1 MATETKT
8 FYPQAYT
15 ESTFTSVTNPT
26 NPVGQGASNTTYA
39 LLDTSKSHG
48 ATHTI
53 YWPFDLSAIPG
64 DAEIE
69 SVTCTAKIGN
79 STSSHISS
87 LQGQLC
93 SGTLAK
99 GTSTE
104 FRYEGANGTAKTIS
118 AGAWTREELSAIR
131 LKIYAVRQYNISGGG
146 AYVYFYGADL
156 TVTYT
161 YQSEK
166 FMLKLGGAWHDIAR
180 VFKKVSGI
188 WVEQEELANVVDQ
201 TKRLVNG
208 GFYEMVLPE
217 GYTRLKYIESTGQQY
232 IDWGFKPTSNT
243 RVVMDITVTSGA
255 TSFLFGSRHNSSA
268 NAESRSFSMPQIS
281 GASLRADYGSAE
293 TGIAVNPVQK
303 LHIDVNKNVATVN
316 GTEVKA
322 SAQTFQSSYNLFLL
336 ATNTAGTATAQ
347 TSARLGVCR
356 AYENGTAIRSSY
368 PCINPQ
374 GVVGLYDTINDVFYP
389 SATGTPFNAPGSS
402 VEPSEP
408 SFTIAGT
415 TYYFEEGMTFEE
427 WCASSYNTGGFYTQ
441 GYFVYNVAGSRVKLN
456 SAIYS
461 SPAETIISGFAYI
474 LG

>member
-8 FYPQAYT
+8 FYPGAYDASSGIASIQD
-15 ESTFTSVTNPT
+15 ET
-26 NPVGQGASNTTYA
+26 NPVGKGSTNTTYA
-39 LLDTSKSHG
+39 YIVCKSNG
-48 ATHTI
+48 NI
-53 YWPFDLSAIPG
+53 YWPFDLTAIPEG
-64 DAEIE
+64 AEIDTV
-69 SVTCTAKIGN
+69 SCKVKLKIALNGYTTATLQLYSGN
-79 STSSHISS
+79 T
-87 LQGQLC
+87 
-93 SGTLAK
+93 AK
-99 GTSTE
+99 GTSTTATT
-104 FRYEGANGTAKTIS
+104 EGEKVYTI
-118 AGAWTREELSAIR
+118 AGGAWTRAELDQMR
-131 LKIYAVRQYNISGGG
+131 LRVQIKSSGTHFGLN
-146 AYVYFYGADL
+146 FYGADL

-166 FMLKLGGAWHDIAR
+166 FMLKLDGAWHDVAR

-188 WVEQEELANVVDQ
+188 WVEQTDLANVVDQ

-255 TSFLFGSRHNSSA
+255 TSFLFGSRHNSFA